1 MSAGFSVG
9 DRVKTRIALPSGLV
23 RIGTVT
29 EVLSAS
35 DRIYPVVVELDDI
48 GRHHFAAHEIERVEG
63 IQ

>member
-23 RIGTVT
+23 RIGTVVRT
-29 EVLSAS
+29 TPTIGHLC
-35 DRIYPVVVELDDI
+35 VVVELDDI
-48 GRHHFAAHEIERVEG
+48 GRHHFAAHELERVEG